1 MIEEP
6 LCTDIWRILPGPTV
20 VRVVL
25 VTIGVVV
32 VGLLLWYV
40 VFPELAGWL
49 TTDDTP
55 PVVTE

>member
-1 MIEEP
+1 MYGY
-6 LCTDIWRILPGPTV
+6 IWRILPGPTV